1 MPSRQGLNE
10 VSSTKSNLA
19 LGKVNLFVDSG
30 VCNEDRKMGMG
41 DMASNLN
48 GHVFFSSAFP
58 SVGSFE
64 PLVAK
69 AKALLQGLS
78 LCLQLGYTS
87 ITAFSDCQRAG
98 MLGKSLAS
106 PLLTYKYAPRTV
118 FSTTDVVTGTTTGN
132 IALLNV
138 NSHCQNGVK
147 VSWTSCSSKKWV
159 LKSTAQIENMIV
171 TEEDKKQWEACREA
185 LCTYKFSNEEA
196 DKILGKA
203 FGQIHSPYWGEERKK
218 VVPKLELVN
227 EILDYLRNLNLSEDD
242 LAKVLKKFPEVLGCD
257 LEDEVKVNVQVLE
270 KEWEIKG
277 KTLRNLLLRN
287 PRLLGYNIDC
297 KGDCAA
303 QCTRCWARF

>member
-1 MPSRQGLNE
+1 
-10 VSSTKSNLA
+10 
-19 LGKVNLFVDSG
+19 
-30 VCNEDRKMGMG
+30 
-41 DMASNLN
+41 
-48 GHVFFSSAFP
+48 
-58 SVGSFE
+58 
-64 PLVAK
+64 
-69 AKALLQGLS
+69 
-78 LCLQLGYTS
+78 
-87 ITAFSDCQRAG
+87 